1 MRQNLSCFLLLAALL
16 HLTCLGSTAGEKEK
30 VLQDVTK
37 TSAMKSK
44 FGTINGRE
52 VFLYTLTNKHGITVR
67 ITNYGAIITEIL
79 MPGKDGKIGDIV
91 LGYDSLKSYVAN
103 SPYFGAIVGRYAN
116 RIAKGEF
123 TLDGVNHKLARNNGN
138 NALHGGVKGFD
149 KVVWNAS
156 EYSDSTIAS
165 LSLTYHSPDGEEGYP
180 GNLNVGVTYILN
192 NQDELLMIIE
202 AVADKA
208 TPVNICNHSYF
219 NLNGAGSDILQHVL
233 MIPAD
238 RFTEVNLELIPTGKL
253 PEVKGG
259 PMDFNLPLAIGHNIE
274 KVNGGYD
281 HNYVLRKKTGVMSVA
296 AVLTD
301 PSSGRKLTVETTQP
315 GVQFYSGNFLDGS
328 ITGKN
333 GKVYKIHYGLCLETQ
348 HFPDSPNQPGFPNT
362 ILKPGIPYMEKTTFR
377 FSVIE

>member
-1 MRQNLSCFLLLAALL
+1 
-16 HLTCLGSTAGEKEK
+16 
-30 VLQDVTK
+30 
-37 TSAMKSK
+37 MKSK

-208 TPVNICNHSYF
+208 RHE
-219 NLNGAGSDILQHVL
+219 
-233 MIPAD
+233 
-238 RFTEVNLELIPTGKL
+238 R
-253 PEVKGG
+253 
-259 PMDFNLPLAIGHNIE
+259 
-274 KVNGGYD
+274 
-281 HNYVLRKKTGVMSVA
+281 
-296 AVLTD
+296 
-301 PSSGRKLTVETTQP
+301 
-315 GVQFYSGNFLDGS
+315 
-328 ITGKN
+328 
-333 GKVYKIHYGLCLETQ
+333 
-348 HFPDSPNQPGFPNT
+348 
-362 ILKPGIPYMEKTTFR
+362 
-377 FSVIE
+377 